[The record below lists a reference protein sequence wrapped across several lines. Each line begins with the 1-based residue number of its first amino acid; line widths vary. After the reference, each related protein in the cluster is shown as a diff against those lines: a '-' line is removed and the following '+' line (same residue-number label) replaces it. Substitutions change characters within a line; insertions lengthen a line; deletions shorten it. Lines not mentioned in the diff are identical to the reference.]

1 MPLTD
6 KIKEPNDIKKIP
18 ESELKE
24 LAVEIRRMLIKST
37 AANGGHLAS
46 NLGVVELTFALH
58 RYLNFPEDKLIWD
71 VGHQSYVHKILTGR
85 KERLENLRKL
95 DGLSGFPKKNESE
108 CDAFG
113 TGHASTSISAALG
126 MVVARDLH
134 GTKEKIVAVI
144 GDGAMTGGMAL
155 EALNN
160 AGTLKSNLI
169 IILNDNERSISKNV
183 GGVARYLDGI
193 RT

>member
-95 DGLSGFPKKNESE
+95 DG
-108 CDAFG
+108 
-113 TGHASTSISAALG
+113 
-126 MVVARDLH
+126 
-134 GTKEKIVAVI
+134 
-144 GDGAMTGGMAL
+144 
-155 EALNN
+155 
-160 AGTLKSNLI
+160 
-169 IILNDNERSISKNV
+169 
-183 GGVARYLDGI
+183 
-193 RT
+193 